1 MKYTVY
7 KTTNTLNDKIYIGKH
22 QTKDVDDG
30 YLGSGI
36 ALEKAIKKYGKAS
49 FKKEVLFVFDS
60 EDEMNQKE
68 KELVTE
74 SFIASNSNYNMGV
87 GGEGGSH
94 FKGKK
99 HSEETRKRL
108 SELAKGKIFSDSVR
122 QKISEANRKRILS
135 DETKKK
141 LSEKAK
147 LRFSK
152 KEEKLKLSESVK
164 KVMTLE
170 VRAKI
175 SKKAKEREERKRNIA
190 G

>member
-1 MKYTVY
+1 MKYTIY
-7 KTTNTLNDKIYIGKH
+7 KTTNTVNNKIYIGKH
-22 QTKDVDDG
+22 QTEDINDD
-30 YLGSGI
+30 YLGSGV
-36 ALEKAIKKYGKAS
+36 ALEKAIKKYGKQF
-49 FKKEVLFVFDS
+49 FKKEILFVFDN
-60 EDEMNQKE
+60 ENDMNQKE

-74 SFIASNSNYNMGV
+74 SFIASNKNYNRGV

-94 FKGKK
+94 FKGKR
-99 HSEETRKRL
+99 HSQETRKKL
-108 SELAKGKIFSDSVR
+108 SELAKGRQIPDSAR
-122 QKISEANRKRILS
+122 QKISEANRKRVLS
-135 DETKKK
+135 EETKKK

-170 VRAKI
+170 VRCKI
-175 SKKAKEREERKRNIA
+175 SKKAKEREEKKRSIA

>member
-1 MKYTVY
+1 MKYTIY
-7 KTTNTLNDKIYIGKH
+7 KTTNTINNKIYIGKH
-22 QTKDVDDG
+22 QTEDINDE

-36 ALEKAIKKYGKAS
+36 ALEKAIKKYGKQF
-49 FKKEVLFVFDS
+49 FKKEILFVFNNEND
-60 EDEMNQKE
+60 MNQKE

-74 SFIASNSNYNMGV
+74 SFIASNKNYNKGV
-87 GGEGGSH
+87 GGQGGSH
-94 FKGKK
+94 FKGKR
-99 HSEETRKRL
+99 HSEETKKRL
-108 SELAKGKIFSDSVR
+108 SEIAKGQTFSDSAR
-122 QKISEANRKRILS
+122 QKISEANRKRIVS
-135 DETKKK
+135 EETKNK

-152 KEEKLKLSESVK
+152 KGEKLKLSESVK